1 MPSVWVRVA
10 NRRAWDAVVLLQLGG
25 PETLDGI
32 EPFLAELLSDPNV
45 IQLPL
50 LMKPFQRTLGRTIAR
65 RRVDLVR
72 PRYEQI
78 GGGNGAA
85 SPILRHTNAQANALA
100 AHLGAPVH
108 VAMRCSP
115 PRADSVVQQ
124 LKQMDA
130 RRVLLIPL
138 YPHWASSTTGSALED
153 FARAC
158 KDASYEPELHYIRA
172 WGAEP
177 AYIELL
183 AQTCLEATADPAST
197 HLLLSPHS
205 LPEKYILRGDP
216 YRHEVEETQR
226 LLQERLGNR
235 FASVRL
241 GFQSAV
247 GPVKWI
253 GPTTDDQLRSI
264 IASGAQAVALCPFG
278 FVSDHIETL
287 YDLDIFYRQ
296 QAEQHGVKVD
306 RVKAFNDD
314 PRFIEVLAGLAQ
326 GSTQVLEAATWKR

>member
-1 MPSVWVRVA
+1 M
-10 NRRAWDAVVLLQLGG
+10 VLLQLGG
-25 PETLDGI
+25 PKTLDDI
-32 EPFLAELLSDPNV
+32 EPFLAALLSDPSV

-50 LMKPFQRTLGRTIAR
+50 LMKPFQGTLGKTIAR

-78 GGGNGAA
+78 GGGNGLA
-85 SPILRHTNAQANALA
+85 SPILRHTQSQARSLA
-100 AHLGAPVH
+100 AKLGVPVH

-115 PRADSVVQQ
+115 PRAVTVVEE
-124 LKQMDA
+124 LKAQGA
-130 RRVLLIPL
+130 RRLLLIPM
-138 YPHWASSTTGSALED
+138 YPHWAASTTGSALED

-158 KDASYEPELHYIRA
+158 KDQSYNAEIHYIRA
-172 WGAEP
+172 WGTHP

-183 AQTCLEATADPAST
+183 AQTCLESTPDPKST

-205 LPEKYILRGDP
+205 LPEKYIVRGDP
-216 YRHEVEETQR
+216 YRREVEDTQR
-226 LLQERLGNR
+226 LLQERLGDQ
-235 FASVRL
+235 FASIRL

-253 GPTTDDQLRSI
+253 GPTTDEQLQAI
-264 IASGAQAVALCPFG
+264 IAAGTKSVALCPLG

-287 YDLDIFYRQ
+287 YDLDILYRK
-296 QAEQHGVKVD
+296 QAEDHGVKVH

-314 PRFIEVLAGLAQ
+314 PRFIELLAGLAQ
-326 GSTQVLEAATWKR
+326 GPTQLLETSAWKR